1 VSLPS
6 PPGGVDRH
14 WLHAVV
20 FTLVLVGLVV
30 AAMGGDWP
38 FALSALA
45 TCGVG
50 FGFFYLVFPGGSHF
64 GVTMANSVALYAC
77 LFVFFRDANFAGAP
91 HAYQIVAL
99 AVPVLAFLAGCFVR
113 RAAIAAA
120 IHARRHHAPT
130 HLPRVSRWLPGI
142 AAVGALSF
150 GLPRL
155 GLPAEAQG
163 AALVGSMAVIG
174 LITALAVRD
183 VVLLLVDIALVFET
197 VSERLDRLVMP
208 VMAFLTYY
216 SLLVVVFASLY
227 RLAEMSLGT
236 GQFVVRGAVTNISF
250 ADALYFSVIT
260 IATVGYGDITPVG
273 PLVRGLASIEVVA
286 GLLLLLFG
294 FSEIMRTRNRPD

>member
-1 VSLPS
+1 MPTRS
-6 PPGGVDRH
+6 
-14 WLHAVV
+14 
-20 FTLVLVGLVV
+20 
-30 AAMGGDWP
+30 WP
-38 FALSALA
+38 WR
-45 TCGVG
+45 C
-50 FGFFYLVFPGGSHF
+50 
-64 GVTMANSVALYAC
+64 
-77 LFVFFRDANFAGAP
+77 
-91 HAYQIVAL
+91 
-99 AVPVLAFLAGCFVR
+99 
-113 RAAIAAA
+113 
-120 IHARRHHAPT
+120 RRHHAPT